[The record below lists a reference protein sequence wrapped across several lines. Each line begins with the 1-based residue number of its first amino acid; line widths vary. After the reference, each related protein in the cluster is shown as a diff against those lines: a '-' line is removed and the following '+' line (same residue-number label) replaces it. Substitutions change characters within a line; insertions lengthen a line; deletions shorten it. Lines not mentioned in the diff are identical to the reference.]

1 MKTSNKN
8 EQIRRKETHMI
19 LHCPIDELV
28 AIIKSHIP
36 NAENVQTIMLHG
48 SRADGRAYEYSDY
61 DLVIIQDPCVKKR
74 MSFVHDNIPFSCRF
88 FSPEATTAKN
98 MTSEIAFFCFRLKPL
113 YDPMGIG
120 RELAKA
126 VDNHVKKASKTTSD
140 RQEQI
145 EKYFAY
151 LMQTAKDID
160 SKAKQVKK
168 ESLSK
173 SLELE
178 EKANK
183 ARIDCLLLS
192 LDYMFLYHG
201 MPDVGGKK
209 ELEVLLRDDPKLFN
223 LFVQAILPGATFE
236 DAYAWLEAAK
246 QEPFKA
252 NSFNIEFENPK
263 IDSLIVTNRQGE
275 MYNVRMLF
283 ISYKQGLKPIAVQK
297 R

>member
-1 MKTSNKN
+1 
-8 EQIRRKETHMI
+8 MI
-19 LHCPIDELV
+19 LHCPINELV
-28 AIIKSHIP
+28 DIIKSHIP
-36 NAENVQTIMLHG
+36 NAENVQAIMLHG
-48 SRADGRAYEYSDY
+48 SRADGRANKYSDY
-61 DLVIIQDPCVKKR
+61 DLVIIQNPCVEKR
-74 MSFVHDNIPFSCRF
+74 ILFTHDNIPYSCRC
-88 FSPEATTAKN
+88 FSPEVITTNN
-98 MTSEIAFFCFRLKPL
+98 MTSEIAFFCFKLKSL

-120 RELAKA
+120 MEFAKA
-126 VDNHVKKASKTTSD
+126 VDENVEKASKTTPE

-145 EKYFAY
+145 EKYLAY
-151 LMQTAKDID
+151 LMQIAKDID
-160 SKAKQVKK
+160 SKAKQSTKDQ
-168 ESLSK
+168 
-173 SLELE
+173 LELE

-209 ELEVLLRDDPKLFN
+209 ELEVLLRDDPKLFD

-236 DAYAWLEAAK
+236 DAYAWLNAAK

-263 IDSLIVTNRQGE
+263 IDSLIVKNRYGE
-275 MYNVRMLF
+275 MYNIRMLF
-283 ISYKQGLKPIAVQK
+283 ISYKHNLKPVAVSK